1 MNRVWTEE
9 ELEILRR
16 DREAKVPVPVTAA
29 KLGRPVPATYARA
42 RLIGTLV
49 QPHQTW
55 DEASVVRLRD
65 LVSADPPLT
74 DKLIAAE
81 LGRTVTQIR
90 WKMQDLGLIG
100 VRDLSKLAKI
110 TAAGTV
116 RPKSTHMPSAK
127 PVMAKPAVQ
136 KPPRPL
142 APERHAPAPRAEM
155 SAPSA
160 APVQRRVLPSLDV
173 QTTLVEAIKA
183 LEASM
188 AEHLK
193 TIVTETESG
202 MIRAARAAIAEK
214 GRIDQRLVIRVKR
227 AAEAAARRDAEAKK
241 AEAEAKQRQMETW
254 KAEAEAKRRAAET
267 ARQAREEAARR
278 IREEKLR
285 EEKVRAEK
293 AREEKVLRERVQNT
307 PPSPA
312 QKLKEPEKKA
322 VLPSVQ
328 GVSQVAPLR
337 PAPQPVAPST
347 PKILVT
353 EAPAAPR
360 TEEPEAAGGQTSGRG
375 GWKSVRR
382 DPARALAQAKAK
394 AKPANRADAIDL
406 AQAAQAA
413 IERFIA
419 ERGVTKSESSG
430 IQSVVSRLQARGYI
444 VVRDETGWT
453 IDQRH
458 RVGSESEL
466 FAFAEARGITLSAA
480 A

>member
-16 DREAKVPVPVTAA
+16 DREAKIPVPVTAA

-49 QPHQTW
+49 QPHQSW
-55 DEASVVRLRD
+55 DEATVARLRE
-65 LVSADPPLT
+65 LVSADPPMT
-74 DKLIAAE
+74 DKRIAAE

-110 TAAGTV
+110 TAAGTA
-116 RPKSTHMPSAK
+116 RPKVVQAQSAK
-127 PVMAKPAVQ
+127 PAAANPATQ
-136 KPPRPL
+136 KPPRQSPL
-142 APERHAPAPRAEM
+142 ERSASADRADI
-155 SAPSA
+155 SARSA
-160 APVQRRVLPSLDV
+160 VPVQPILPPID
-173 QTTLVEAIKA
+173 IKAALARA
-183 LEASM
+183 LEALETAM
-188 AEHLK
+188 AEQLK
-193 TIVTETESG
+193 TFIAGTEAG

-214 GRIDQRLVIRVKR
+214 ARIDQRLLVRVKR
-227 AAEAAARRDAEAKK
+227 SAEAIARREAEARKADAEAERK
-241 AEAEAKQRQMETW
+241 ATDA
-254 KAEAEAKRRAAET
+254 
-267 ARQAREEAARR
+267 ARQAQ
-278 IREEKLR
+278 EEKALQ
-285 EEKVRAEK
+285 EKVRLAAPKPAAKPK
-293 AREEKVLRERVQNT
+293 ADV
-307 PPSPA
+307 
-312 QKLKEPEKKA
+312 KKA
-322 VLPSVQ
+322 VLPAVR
-328 GVSQVAPLR
+328 GVSQVAAPR
-337 PAPQPVAPST
+337 PAPQAVAPSV
-347 PKILVT
+347 PRIVVS
-353 EAPAAPR
+353 EAPAATR
-360 TEEPEAAGGQTSGRG
+360 ATEPDTTNAQTSGRG

-382 DPARALAQAKAK
+382 DPARVLAQAKAK

-419 ERGVTKSESSG
+419 ERGVTKNESSG
-430 IQSVVSRLQARGYI
+430 IQAVVSRLQARGYI
-444 VVRDETGWT
+444 VVRDESGWT

>member
-49 QPHQTW
+49 QPHQSW
-55 DEASVVRLRD
+55 DEASVARLRE
-65 LVSADPPLT
+65 LVSADPPMT
-74 DKLIAAE
+74 DKHIAAQ

-110 TAAGTV
+110 TAAGTA
-116 RPKSTHMPSAK
+116 RPKAAQTQAAK
-127 PVMAKPAVQ
+127 PVTAKTAIQ
-136 KPPRPL
+136 NLPL
-142 APERHAPAPRAEM
+142 QPFPERSASAKHAEVPAR
-155 SAPSA
+155 SAVPAQPIAQTIDIQA
-160 APVQRRVLPSLDV
+160 ALAQAL
-173 QTTLVEAIKA
+173 KA
-183 LEASM
+183 LETFM
-188 AEHLK
+188 AEQLK
-193 TIVTETESG
+193 SSVAESEAG

-214 GRIDQRLVIRVKR
+214 ARIDQRLLVRVKR
-227 AAEAAARRDAEAKK
+227 S
-241 AEAEAKQRQMETW
+241 AEAEARREAEARKAEEEAKRQALEAR
-254 KAEAEAKRRAAET
+254 KAEAEAKRKAAEA
-267 ARQAREEAARR
+267 ARQAREEKALQEKAQLAAS
-278 IREEKLR
+278 KP
-285 EEKVRAEK
+285 AEK
-293 AREEKVLRERVQNT
+293 SKADV
-307 PPSPA
+307 
-312 QKLKEPEKKA
+312 KKA
-322 VLPSVQ
+322 VLPTVR
-328 GVSQVAPLR
+328 GVSQ
-337 PAPQPVAPST
+337 
-347 PKILVT
+347 I
-353 EAPAAPR
+353 AAPR
-360 TEEPEAAGGQTSGRG
+360 PALQPVSPPPAPKIVVTETPAARAAESDAANTQTSGRG

-382 DPARALAQAKAK
+382 DPARVLAQAKAK

-430 IQSVVSRLQARGYI
+430 IQAVVSRLQARGYI
-444 VVRDETGWT
+444 VVRDESGWT

-458 RVGSESEL
+458 RVASESEL
-466 FAFAEARGITLSAA
+466 FAFAEARGITMSAA

>member
-16 DREAKVPVPVTAA
+16 DREAKIPVPVTAA

-49 QPHQTW
+49 QPHQSW
-55 DEASVVRLRD
+55 DEATVARLRE
-65 LVSADPPLT
+65 LVSADPPMT
-74 DKLIAAE
+74 DKRIAAE

-110 TAAGTV
+110 TAAGTT
-116 RPKSTHMPSAK
+116 RPKVVQAQSAK
-127 PVMAKPAVQ
+127 PAAANPATQ
-136 KPPRPL
+136 KPPRQSPPKRS
-142 APERHAPAPRAEM
+142 ASVGRAEI
-155 SAPSA
+155 SARSA
-160 APVQRRVLPSLDV
+160 VPVQRIPLPTIDI
-173 QTTLVEAIKA
+173 EAALAQALKA
-183 LEASM
+183 LETAM
-188 AEHLK
+188 AEQLK
-193 TIVTETESG
+193 TFAADTEAG

-214 GRIDQRLVIRVKR
+214 ARIDQRLLVRVKR
-227 AAEAAARRDAEAKK
+227 SAEAVARREAEARKADAEAERK
-241 AEAEAKQRQMETW
+241 ATDA
-254 KAEAEAKRRAAET
+254 
-267 ARQAREEAARR
+267 ARQAH
-278 IREEKLR
+278 EEKALQK
-285 EEKVRAEK
+285 KVRLAAPKPAAKPK
-293 AREEKVLRERVQNT
+293 ADV
-307 PPSPA
+307 
-312 QKLKEPEKKA
+312 KKA
-322 VLPSVQ
+322 VLPAVR
-328 GVSQVAPLR
+328 GVSQVAAPR
-337 PAPQPVAPST
+337 PAPQAVAPTVPRIVVS
-347 PKILVT
+347 
-353 EAPAAPR
+353 EAPAATR
-360 TEEPEAAGGQTSGRG
+360 ATEPDTANAQTSGRG

-382 DPARALAQAKAK
+382 DPARVLAQAKAK

-430 IQSVVSRLQARGYI
+430 IQAVVSRLQARGYI
-444 VVRDETGWT
+444 VVRDESGWT

>member
-49 QPHQTW
+49 QPHQSW
-55 DEASVVRLRD
+55 DEASVARLRE
-65 LVSADPPLT
+65 LVSADPPMT
-74 DKLIAAE
+74 DKQIAAE

-110 TAAGTV
+110 TAAGTA
-116 RPKSTHMPSAK
+116 RPIAAQAPG
-127 PVMAKPAVQ
+127 AKPAPAARAIAQ
-136 KPPRPL
+136 KPPRQSSQVG
-142 APERHAPAPRAEM
+142 EAPARP
-155 SAPSA
+155 A
-160 APVQRRVLPSLDV
+160 APFPAQPAVPARPAERMIDAQAALAQAL
-173 QTTLVEAIKA
+173 KA

-188 AEHLK
+188 AERLK
-193 TIVTETESG
+193 IFIAEAEAG
-202 MIRAARAAIAEK
+202 MVRAARAAIAEK
-214 GRIDQRLVIRVKR
+214 ARIDQRLVVRVKR
-227 AAEAAARRDAEAKK
+227 AAEAAARRDAEARK
-241 AEAEAKQRQMETW
+241 AEEEAKRQAMAARKAE
-254 KAEAEAKRRAAET
+254 AEAEAKRRA
-267 ARQAREEAARR
+267 EEAARR
-278 IREEKLR
+278 
-285 EEKVRAEK
+285 
-293 AREEKVLRERVQNT
+293 
-307 PPSPA
+307 A
-312 QKLKEPEKKA
+312 QEKKA
-322 VLPSVQ
+322 LQEMARAVAPKPVEKPKAEVRKPVLPAIR
-328 GVSQVAPLR
+328 GVSQVAAPR
-337 PAPQPVAPST
+337 PAPQPAPPPAS
-347 PKILVT
+347 KIVVT
-353 EAPAAPR
+353 EAPAAVRP
-360 TEEPEAAGGQTSGRG
+360 TELEPANAQTSGRG

-430 IQSVVSRLQARGYI
+430 IQAIVSRLQARGYI
-444 VVRDETGWT
+444 VVRDESGWT

-466 FAFAEARGITLSAA
+466 FAFAEARGITLSEAA
-480 A
+480 

>member
-1 MNRVWTEE
+1 MNRVWTDE

-49 QPHQTW
+49 QPHQAW
-55 DEASVVRLRD
+55 DEASVARLRE
-65 LVSADPPLT
+65 LVSADPPMT
-74 DKLIAAE
+74 DKRIATE

-110 TAAGTV
+110 TAAGTS
-116 RPKSTHMPSAK
+116 RPRTLQAQAS
-127 PVMAKPAVQ
+127 KPAMPKPAAP
-136 KPPRPL
+136 KPPRPPAAERGAVVDRGERRASPVEPAHRQEPQPADVESALSRAL
-142 APERHAPAPRAEM
+142 A
-155 SAPSA
+155 
-160 APVQRRVLPSLDV
+160 
-173 QTTLVEAIKA
+173 A

-188 AEHLK
+188 AERLK
-193 TIVTETESG
+193 NWVAESEAG
-202 MIRAARAAIAEK
+202 MIRAARAVIAEK
-214 GRIDQRLVIRVKR
+214 ARIDQRLLVRVKR
-227 AAEAAARRDAEAKK
+227 AAEAAARRDAEARKS
-241 AEAEAKQRQMETW
+241 EE
-254 KAEAEAKRRAAET
+254 EAKRRAMEARKAEI
-267 ARQAREEAARR
+267 EAKRA
-278 IREEKLR
+278 E
-285 EEKVRAEK
+285 AEK
-293 AREEKVLRERVQNT
+293 AAEMVRRAREDQERREKARAAAPNPAVAAPRPAPKPREAEKR
-307 PPSPA
+307 PP
-312 QKLKEPEKKA
+312 
-322 VLPSVQ
+322 VLPAVR
-328 GVSQVAPLR
+328 GVSQAAPAR
-337 PAPQPVAPST
+337 PVVQAAAAAA

-353 EAPAAPR
+353 EAPASARLP
-360 TEEPEAAGGQTSGRG
+360 EPEAANAQTSGRG

-430 IQSVVSRLQARGYI
+430 LQAVVSRLQARGYI

-458 RVGSESEL
+458 RIDSESAL

>member
-49 QPHQTW
+49 QPHQSW
-55 DEASVVRLRD
+55 DEASVARLRD
-65 LVSADPPLT
+65 LVSADPPMT
-74 DKLIAAE
+74 DKQIAAE

-110 TAAGTV
+110 TAAGTA
-116 RPKSTHMPSAK
+116 RPKADQTQTARPAPAK
-127 PVMAKPAVQ
+127 AAAQ
-136 KPPRPL
+136 KPPRQPL
-142 APERHAPAPRAEM
+142 PERVAPARPP
-155 SAPSA
+155 APIPAQPVAPARVIDSQA
-160 APVQRRVLPSLDV
+160 ALI
-173 QTTLVEAIKA
+173 EAIKA
-183 LEASM
+183 LETTM
-188 AEHLK
+188 AERLK
-193 TIVTETESG
+193 ASVAESEAG

-214 GRIDQRLVIRVKR
+214 ARIDQRLLVRVKR
-227 AAEAAARRDAEAKK
+227 AAEAASRR
-241 AEAEAKQRQMETW
+241 EAEARKAAEDARRQAMEAR
-254 KAEAEAKRRAAET
+254 KAEAEAEAKRKAEEA
-267 ARQAREEAARR
+267 ARQAREKKE
-278 IREEKLR
+278 LL
-285 EEKVRAEK
+285 EK
-293 AREEKVLRERVQNT
+293 ARASAPK
-307 PPSPA
+307 PA
-312 QKLKEPEKKA
+312 ARKPAAEVKKP
-322 VLPSVQ
+322 VLPAVR

-337 PAPQPVAPST
+337 SAPQPASAPV
-347 PKILVT
+347 PKIVVT
-353 EAPAAPR
+353 EAPAAARPV
-360 TEEPEAAGGQTSGRG
+360 EPEPANAQTSGRG

-430 IQSVVSRLQARGYI
+430 IQAVVSRLQARGYI
-444 VVRDETGWT
+444 VVRDESGWT

-458 RVGSESEL
+458 RVESESEL

>member
-16 DREAKVPVPVTAA
+16 DREAKIPVPVTAA

-49 QPHQTW
+49 QPHQSW
-55 DEASVVRLRD
+55 DEATVARLRE
-65 LVSADPPLT
+65 LVSADPPMT
-74 DKLIAAE
+74 DKRIAAE

-110 TAAGTV
+110 TAAGTA
-116 RPKSTHMPSAK
+116 RPKVVQAQSAK
-127 PVMAKPAVQ
+127 PAAANPATQ
-136 KPPRPL
+136 KPPRQSPL
-142 APERHAPAPRAEM
+142 ERSASADRADI
-155 SAPSA
+155 SARSA
-160 APVQRRVLPSLDV
+160 VPVQPILPPID
-173 QTTLVEAIKA
+173 IKAALARA
-183 LEASM
+183 LEALETAM
-188 AEHLK
+188 AEQLK
-193 TIVTETESG
+193 TFIAGTEAG

-214 GRIDQRLVIRVKR
+214 ARIDQRLLVRVKR
-227 AAEAAARRDAEAKK
+227 SAEAIARREAEARKADAEAERK
-241 AEAEAKQRQMETW
+241 ATDA
-254 KAEAEAKRRAAET
+254 
-267 ARQAREEAARR
+267 ARQAQ
-278 IREEKLR
+278 EEKALQ
-285 EEKVRAEK
+285 EKVRLAAPKPAAKPK
-293 AREEKVLRERVQNT
+293 ADV
-307 PPSPA
+307 
-312 QKLKEPEKKA
+312 KKA
-322 VLPSVQ
+322 VLPAVR
-328 GVSQVAPLR
+328 GVSQVAAPR
-337 PAPQPVAPST
+337 PAPQAVAPSA
-347 PKILVT
+347 PRIVVS
-353 EAPAAPR
+353 EAPAATR
-360 TEEPEAAGGQTSGRG
+360 ATEPDTANAQTSGRG

-382 DPARALAQAKAK
+382 DPARVLAQAKAK

-419 ERGVTKSESSG
+419 ERGVTKNESSG
-430 IQSVVSRLQARGYI
+430 IQAVVSRLQARGYI
-444 VVRDETGWT
+444 VVRDESGWT